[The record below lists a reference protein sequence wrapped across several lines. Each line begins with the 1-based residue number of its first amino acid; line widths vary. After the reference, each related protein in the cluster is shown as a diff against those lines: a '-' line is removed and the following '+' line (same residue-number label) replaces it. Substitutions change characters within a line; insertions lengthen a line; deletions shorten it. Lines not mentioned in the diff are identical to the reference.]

1 MVDQTSDSVTL
12 HSSVTASCDRPVE
25 VLIKAPIE
33 TPVEVPASRLQAG
46 QQVLHN
52 GAPLKVR
59 RVIPAFT
66 RPHSCHVHLV
76 PLNWQPLG
84 GEGIDR
90 RLADRDEAAVLVRVS
105 CPVFKL
111 FQVIA

>member
-1 MVDQTSDSVTL
+1 MVDQTLESATL
-12 HSSVTASCDRPVE
+12 HYPDPANYDRS
-25 VLIKAPIE
+25 
-33 TPVEVPASRLQAG
+33 VEVPASRLQAG

-76 PLNWQPLG
+76 PLNWLSDQ
-84 GEGIDR
+84 
-90 RLADRDEAAVLVRVS
+90 
-105 CPVFKL
+105 
-111 FQVIA
+111 